1 MDIVTLEKKYKEN
14 RAQERV
20 KELEEKLTKLQ
31 GNSEKISQLS
41 KDLSYFSDLS
51 RKISTI
57 KGKIKNFKD
66 AQYMVEN
73 EGDSE
78 IKELALEE
86 LSTLEEEIEVL
97 DKEIRKMKISRR
109 FENEDDDRS
118 SILEI
123 RAGAGGDEASLF
135 AADLFRMYKGYASK
149 KNWDVEIVES
159 SVSESGGY
167 KEVIAHID
175 GKNVFRDLKYES
187 GVHRVQRV
195 PVTESSGRIHT
206 STASVAILPEAREVD
221 VQINPEDLNIEVMR
235 ASGAGG
241 QCVNK
246 TDSAV
251 RITHIP
257 TGIAVSCQETKYQ
270 AQNREKAMAILRA
283 RLYEKKK
290 EEEDSKRDNLRS
302 KMIGSAMR
310 AEKIRT
316 YNFPQNRITD
326 HRIKKSWYNIES
338 VLSGDLEEI
347 VKDVREGIMTQL
359 LKEAEAE
366 EREE

>member
-1 MDIVTLEKKYKEN
+1 MDISTLETKYRKN
-14 RAQERV
+14 KAQEEV
-20 KELEEKLTKLQ
+20 KELEKKLSSSE

-41 KDLSYFSDLS
+41 KDLSYFSELS
-51 RKISTI
+51 QKVGEIQGNI
-57 KGKIKNFKD
+57 ENFKD
-66 AQYMVEN
+66 AEYMVEN
-73 EGDSE
+73 ESDPE
-78 IKELALEE
+78 IKELAQEE
-86 LSTLEEEIEVL
+86 LASLENTITTL
-97 DKEIRKMKISRR
+97 DQEIRKMKISRK
-109 FENEDDDRS
+109 FDNKDDNRS

-135 AADLFRMYKGYASK
+135 AADLFRMYRGYANK
-149 KNWDVEIVES
+149 KGWSVEIVES

-167 KEVIAHID
+167 KEVVAHIN
-175 GKNVFRDLKYES
+175 GKNVFKNLKYES

-206 STASVAILPEAREVD
+206 STASVAILPEAREID
-221 VQINPEDLNIEVMR
+221 VKINPEDINVEVMR

-257 TGIAVSCQETKYQ
+257 TGISVSCQETKHQ
-270 AQNREKAMAILRA
+270 AQNKEKAMAILRA
-283 RLYEKKK
+283 RLYEKRK
-290 EEEDSKRDNLRS
+290 EEEDFKRDNLRS
-302 KMIGSAMR
+302 NMIGSAMR

-326 HRIKKSWYNIES
+326 HRIKKSWFNIES
-338 VLSGDLEEI
+338 VLNGELEEI
-347 VKDVREGIMTQL
+347 VKDVREGIMTKL
-359 LKEAEAE
+359 LKEAEE
-366 EREE
+366 KEREE

>member
-1 MDIVTLEKKYKEN
+1 
-14 RAQERV
+14 
-20 KELEEKLTKLQ
+20 
-31 GNSEKISQLS
+31 
-41 KDLSYFSDLS
+41 
-51 RKISTI
+51 
-57 KGKIKNFKD
+57 
-66 AQYMVEN
+66 
-73 EGDSE
+73 
-78 IKELALEE
+78 
-86 LSTLEEEIEVL
+86 
-97 DKEIRKMKISRR
+97 MKISRR
-109 FENEDDDRS
+109 FESKDDNRA

-135 AADLFRMYKGYASK
+135 AADLFRMYKGYASNK
-149 KNWDVEIVES
+149 GWDVQIIDS
-159 SVSESGGY
+159 SISESGGY
-167 KEVIAHID
+167 KEVVAQIN

-206 STASVAILPEAREVD
+206 STASVAVLPEAKDVD
-221 VQINPEDLNIEVMR
+221 IQINPEDLNIEVMR

-251 RITHIP
+251 RITHTP
-257 TGIAVSCQETKYQ
+257 TGISVSCQETKYQ

-290 EEEDSKRDNLRS
+290 QEEDSKRDNLRS

-326 HRIKKSWYNIES
+326 HRIKKSWFNIET
-338 VLSGDLEEI
+338 VLDGDLEEI
-347 VKDVREGIMTQL
+347 VHDVREGIMTQL
-359 LKEAEAE
+359 LKEAEEGE
-366 EREE
+366 E